1 MATRW
6 YRSPENLIGLRKS
19 TTAIDIFALACVI
32 VELFTLNP
40 LFPGDDTVDQLHKV
54 FAILGTPTEISWPA
68 GYHEMRRKGLSV
80 LPKSKVSLKQIMPAA
95 SNDLVDLLE
104 EMLVLNPERRIR
116 ARDIMLHPFFEKVE
130 RVIPGS
136 VHREAR
142 KYLEQVCEKQVRMP
156 VVKSLSPN
164 TTASNVR
171 NSPMREFLVNKNE
184 FGRESNFDPNAFNK
198 RMSLV
203 NRSIY
208 SNNGNNGN

>member
-1 MATRW
+1 
-6 YRSPENLIGLRKS
+6 
-19 TTAIDIFALACVI
+19 
-32 VELFTLNP
+32 
-40 LFPGDDTVDQLHKV
+40 
-54 FAILGTPTEISWPA
+54 
-68 GYHEMRRKGLSV
+68 MRRKGLSV

-104 EMLVLNPERRIR
+104 EMLVLNPERRIK

-142 KYLEQVCEKQVRMP
+142 KYLEQVCEKQVRIP

-184 FGRESNFDPNAFNK
+184 FGRESNFDPNAFNN

-208 SNNGNNGN
+208 SNNGNNGNNGNEAQVHVPHLQPTHNSFAPIESKYKFMHPPTISNNSSVIQSLAPTA

>member
-1 MATRW
+1 
-6 YRSPENLIGLRKS
+6 
-19 TTAIDIFALACVI
+19 
-32 VELFTLNP
+32 
-40 LFPGDDTVDQLHKV
+40 
-54 FAILGTPTEISWPA
+54 
-68 GYHEMRRKGLSV
+68 MRRKGLSV

-104 EMLVLNPERRIR
+104 EMLVLNPERRIK

-142 KYLEQVCEKQVRMP
+142 KYLEQVCEKQVRIP

-171 NSPMREFLVNKNE
+171 NSPMREFLVNRNE
-184 FGRESNFDPNAFNK
+184 FGRESNFDPNAFNN

-203 NRSIY
+203 NTSIY
-208 SNNGNNGN
+208 NNNGNNVNETQATIPHFQPTQNNFPPMESKYKFVYPPTISNNSSVFQSLVPTT